1 MLKSYEEYMKE
12 ILGYSTSQMQDNCCI
27 IDTNNNMTNTY
38 NNEIEEFYPEIYK
51 IIYPMI
57 CKACMNINTNVN
69 IEIVNKITE
78 EIYINFESTEIS
90 EEMNNVRR
98 YNNQRIKQDYN
109 NQYRNS
115 LLRDLIK
122 ILVIRELF
130 SPGKRNIN
138 VNNLYY

>member
-12 ILGYSTSQMQDNCCI
+12 ILEYNVNQMQEKCCI
-27 IDTNNNMTNTY
+27 IEQNSNMINTY

>member
-12 ILGYSTSQMQDNCCI
+12 ILGYNVNQMQDKCCI
-27 IDTNNNMTNTY
+27 IEQNSNIINTY
-38 NNEIEEFYPEIYK
+38 NNEIEEIYPEIYK

-57 CKACMNINTNVN
+57 CKACMNINTNVS

-78 EIYINFESTEIS
+78 EIYVNFENTESTQDIS
-90 EEMNNVRR
+90 NVRR
-98 YNNQRIKQDYN
+98 YNNQRIKQENN

-138 VNNLYY
+138 LNNIYY